1 MGAVLKAE
9 IKRAFTGIR
18 FPAAAAIIFLILE
31 LNSLRFREAEDILYL
46 FIHTWGRSVTPLLA
60 MAAAALAGSGLLN
73 EDRDGRLVSYAVL
86 RAGRQGYAAAKA
98 SACFLGAAGAFFLGD
113 AAFLLFRMREL
124 PVAHGYKKGLDTDAA
139 FLLFRMRELPVL
151 AGGSLALANFAPVTA
166 FGSLMAGHTGLHLVL
181 QGALYALYCGSAA
194 VLAMGISAWCSDTRA
209 VYAAPFFIH
218 FVLFYVFSREAV
230 VLPCLS
236 VERIYDIC
244 TVSWTGNRVLFLSW
258 ALLVS
263 GLMAG
268 TGAVLVF
275 KGTERN
281 YR

>member
-18 FPAAAAIIFLILE
+18 FPAATAIIFLILE

-86 RAGRQGYAAAKA
+86 RAGRQGYAAAKV

-124 PVAHGYKKGLDTDAA
+124 PV
-139 FLLFRMRELPVL
+139 L
-151 AGGSLALANFAPVTA
+151 AVGSLALANFAPVTA
-166 FGSLMAGHTGLHLVL
+166 FGSLMTDHTGLHLVL

-218 FVLFYVFSREAV
+218 FVLFYVFSREAA

-244 TVSWTGNRVLFLSW
+244 TISWTGSRVLFLSW
-258 ALLVS
+258 AFIVS
-263 GLMAG
+263 GVMAG
-268 TGAVLVF
+268 SGAVLML
-275 KGTERN
+275 KGIERN